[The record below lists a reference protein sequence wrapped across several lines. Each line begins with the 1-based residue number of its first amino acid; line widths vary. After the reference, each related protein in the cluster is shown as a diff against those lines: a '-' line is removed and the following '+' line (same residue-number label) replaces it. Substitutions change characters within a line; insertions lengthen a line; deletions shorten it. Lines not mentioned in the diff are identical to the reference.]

1 MAARRGTVEEL
12 SFAAEG
18 MAGTAA
24 AAALRRVRSLAD
36 QAPSARMFAAISTLI
51 ETSQRIGDDLAAADR
66 AKHGGA
72 AMHLAGAIGNM
83 SKLAAAG
90 LGPEDLT
97 MPDFLRRA
105 R

>member
-1 MAARRGTVEEL
+1 MAARRGTAEEL

-18 MAGTAA
+18 LVGTAA

-51 ETSQRIGDDLAAADR
+51 ETSQRTADDLAAADR
-66 AKHGGA
+66 AKDSA
-72 AMHLAGAIGNM
+72 ASLHLASAIGNM

-90 LGPEDLT
+90 LGQEDLS